1 MSVNPNFNKLLADAL
16 ERGKEVEK
24 TKRGNM
30 KIDAACIDA
39 NALYL
44 IKEEIGLPY
53 EYAGKDDSDRNIMLI
68 TLGYI
73 YGVTRLADAL
83 KEVLLKNE

>member
-1 MSVNPNFNKLLADAL
+1 MSVNPNFNKILADAL
-16 ERGKEVEK
+16 EREKEEK
-24 TKRGNM
+24 RTEKVNM

-73 YGVTRLADAL
+73 YGVTRLANAL
-83 KEVLLKNE
+83 KEVLLENE

>member
-1 MSVNPNFNKLLADAL
+1 MSANPNFNKILADAL
-16 ERGKEVEK
+16 EREKEEK
-24 TKRGNM
+24 RTEKVNM

-73 YGVTRLADAL
+73 YGVTRHANAL
-83 KEVLLKNE
+83 KEVLLENE

>member
-1 MSVNPNFNKLLADAL
+1 MSVNPNFNKILADAL
-16 ERGKEVEK
+16 EREKEEK
-24 TKRGNM
+24 RTEKVNM